1 MSIFHEILK
10 EKYKKKSLSPSPLI
24 KQYLKNFPTQKI
36 KIEKN
41 CFSPKNPQNKNFI
54 YSLIDDVSG
63 LKKKKNNKKLYKGKL
78 VERKGSIF
86 HFSNEKQDKPLK
98 SLNGYK
104 FLQKTMSSKFS
115 IPNLK
120 RRDKLNNYF
129 IRDYKSE
136 NDPNYVNYITQKENL
151 NDKYDEYHKKF
162 LEISSHKMQNQ
173 FEKLKNHKILDNA
186 FITNEYELY
195 IKSNDSKR
203 SRNKKFNI
211 DKFYSSSENLYK
223 NAKSKYKK
231 KINERIKEQGKVL
244 SQQLLNLEKDNVVDM
259 KKFSKTIEK
268 DNNNFPFEGQKM
280 PKLIADNLIH
290 NINIKRVIKDSK
302 NIYRVINEDEND
314 LGMDNMDLLKEERR
328 IMQYNYVRTIGH
340 KKFPKFIKS
349 KVSNNTERKFHSLSG
364 NFFGV
369 AC

>member
-1 MSIFHEILK
+1 MSIFQELLK
-10 EKYKKKSLSPSPLI
+10 EKYKKKSISPSPLI
-24 KQYLKNFPTQKI
+24 KQYLKNFPIQKI

-41 CFSPKNPQNKNFI
+41 NFSPKSPQNKNFI

-63 LKKKKNNKKLYKGKL
+63 LKKKKNKKLFKGKL
-78 VERKGSIF
+78 VERKGSIY
-86 HFSNEKQDKPLK
+86 HFSEEKQNKPLK
-98 SLNGYK
+98 KLNGYNL
-104 FLQKTMSSKFS
+104 LQKTMNLKLS

-120 RRDKLNNYF
+120 KRDKLNNYF

-136 NDPNYVNYITQKENL
+136 NDPNYINYIEQKEDL
-151 NDKYDEYHKKF
+151 NDKFDEYQKKF
-162 LEISSHKMQNQ
+162 LEISSYKMKNQ
-173 FEKLKNHKILDNA
+173 FEKLKNHQILDNA
-186 FITNEYELY
+186 FVTNEYELY

>member
-1 MSIFHEILK
+1 MNS
-10 EKYKKKSLSPSPLI
+10 
-24 KQYLKNFPTQKI
+24 
-36 KIEKN
+36 
-41 CFSPKNPQNKNFI
+41 
-54 YSLIDDVSG
+54 
-63 LKKKKNNKKLYKGKL
+63 KL
-78 VERKGSIF
+78 
-86 HFSNEKQDKPLK
+86 
-98 SLNGYK
+98 
-104 FLQKTMSSKFS
+104 S

-136 NDPNYVNYITQKENL
+136 NDPNYIKYIDHKENL
-151 NDKYDEYHKKF
+151 NDKFDEYHKKF
-162 LEISSHKMQNQ
+162 LETSSHKMQNQ

-223 NAKSKYKK
+223 NVKKKYKA

-244 SQQLLNLEKDNVVDM
+244 SQQLLILEKDNVIDM
-259 KKFSKTIEK
+259 KKFSKTEEN
-268 DNNNFPFEGQKM
+268 DNNKFPFEGKNM
-280 PKLIADNLIH
+280 PKLISDNLIH
-290 NINIKRVIKDSK
+290 NINLKRVIKDSK